1 MLWKK
6 KILRNILSDILCV
19 IYNGITFL
27 QITLSESRPNP
38 RLRSTG
44 LPRIHEVASVTL
56 LLLLVQLAVQ
66 ITERRVVYIA
76 IMAHYSDAGLVIRLF
91 CNAEPNSLAEQPVCL
106 FLFVHLLVHTA
117 TYRIHKILVY
127 SNKLPTFPVS
137 FSTYQTVRL

>member
-6 KILRNILSDILCV
+6 KIVRNILSDFLCR

-38 RLRSTG
+38 PLRSTG

-56 LLLLVQLAVQ
+56 LLPLVQLAAK

-76 IMAHYSDAGLVIRLF
+76 IMAHFGDAGLVIRLF
-91 CNAEPNSLAEQPVCL
+91 CNAEQPVCL

-127 SNKLPTFPVS
+127 SNKLHTFPVS